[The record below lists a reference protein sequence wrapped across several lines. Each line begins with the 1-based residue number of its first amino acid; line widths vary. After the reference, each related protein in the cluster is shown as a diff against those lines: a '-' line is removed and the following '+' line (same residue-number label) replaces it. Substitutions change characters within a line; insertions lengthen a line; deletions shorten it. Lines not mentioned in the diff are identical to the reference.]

1 MSISDRI
8 VVMKEG
14 VVQQTGKPQEV
25 YDSPANLFV
34 AKFLGTPPI
43 NVFGGKVK
51 GGMLYLG
58 EDAVLDVPGVP
69 DQEVTVGI
77 RPEGFV
83 PDENGPMH
91 CGLSRVEVMG
101 RDVSIVAVHPALE
114 SESGILRAIISA
126 EAMTEPGTS
135 SVRFSLKPNKVFLFD
150 RAAGERIFF
159 GAGQAKEGVE
169 HES

>member
-1 MSISDRI
+1 M
-8 VVMKEG
+8 
-14 VVQQTGKPQEV
+14 
-25 YDSPANLFV
+25 
-34 AKFLGTPPI
+34 
-43 NVFGGKVK
+43 
-51 GGMLYLG
+51 
-58 EDAVLDVPGVP
+58 
-69 DQEVTVGI
+69 GI

-126 EAMTEPGTS
+126 EAMTEPGAS

-159 GAGQAKEGVE
+159 GDGQAKEGVE